1 LNPVA
6 RLLCWNEASVMATW
20 GENRVVRSPERGLV
34 HPPGIELPLPEVVHG
49 EGKLLRH
56 AVVEAGDILDLIRE
70 ISGDADLNVPARI
83 LLPFHW

>member
-1 LNPVA
+1 
-6 RLLCWNEASVMATW
+6 MATW